1 MVRRVVVRAGNC
13 GDARHFSALGFPAP
27 PPGDA
32 RCGSRNTA
40 VDMEV
45 DEVVAVEAMEVG
57 AEEGSPDAGMGEMAM
72 LFSLR
77 SSQ

>member
-1 MVRRVVVRAGNC
+1 MREWSSSVRHVSEQPARGAWVR
-13 GDARHFSALGFPAP
+13 
-27 PPGDA
+27 GDA